1 MDYSRRHFLRLA
13 AAGLPVAAAS
23 PLLFLGT
30 AHGAPPESQ
39 GPGTGTEVLDATV
52 AYDQATADRI
62 HNRSVELEIL
72 EAGKTPAQVKAE
84 VNLRIRKLHGL
95 MGGLIR

>member
-1 MDYSRRHFLRLA
+1 MDYSRRQFLRLA

-30 AHGAPPESQ
+30 AHAAPPPSE
-39 GPGTGTEVLDATV
+39 P
-52 AYDQATADRI
+52 YDQATADRI
-62 HNRSVELEIL
+62 HNRSVEREIL

-84 VNLRIRKLHGL
+84 VDLRIRQIRGL
-95 MGGLIR
+95 VRGSIPLGVGGSA